1 MLSSAL
7 KQETDVYASNKERL
21 NGFDINKVTD
31 LQTLMSTT
39 ERLNVIQTIKFGYRL
54 LNQAF
59 TDVVKLMGNSG
70 VLGSVLWTC
79 GSLMH
84 PGLSNILKEELA
96 IKAVKAMRHVI
107 KIRQQKLHSYRGK
120 KVRKGFSILDKF
132 PVAKHFLLSAVPN
145 FASTIDFALSE

>member
-1 MLSSAL
+1 MLSTAI
-7 KQETDVYASNKERL
+7 KQQTDVYGCHKERL

-31 LQTLMSTT
+31 MQTLMSIT

-59 TDVVKLMGNSG
+59 ADVVKLMGNSG

-84 PGLSNILKEELA
+84 PVLSNILKEELA
-96 IKAVKAMRHVI
+96 KKATKAMRHVI
-107 KIRQQKLHSYRGK
+107 KIRQQKLHSYIGK
-120 KVRKGFSILDKF
+120 KVRKG
-132 PVAKHFLLSAVPN
+132 
-145 FASTIDFALSE
+145 